1 MLGQY
6 QPLSEEEILA
16 KAESTRMEG
25 ETIEAAVM
33 RIKFDEQKR
42 RDEELIAKTEEAERE
57 ARARKAREQARFEAQ
72 INEAKDQVRIIS
84 Y

>member
-6 QPLSEEEILA
+6 QPLGEEEILA

-42 RDEELIAKTEEAERE
+42 RDEELIAKA
-57 ARARKAREQARFEAQ
+57 
-72 INEAKDQVRIIS
+72 
-84 Y
+84 